1 MCSLSRLR
9 RGFSEVK
16 SPLQLRH
23 VQLTTATSL
32 FFPLLTFFKL
42 FAESLG
48 QSSQQLLPS
57 LPSRSALLSCLEMMC
72 NLCKHSSKVYLT
84 RLCVAPFVEGPVFLL
99 WRASMFASPAL
110 AGQGR
115 GVFMSLWPLEEV
127 LKHRCLL
134 VWLA

>member
-9 RGFSEVK
+9 RGFSEAK
-16 SPLQLRH
+16 SPLLLRH
-23 VQLTTATSL
+23 VQLTAATSL
-32 FFPLLTFFKL
+32 LFALLTFFKL
-42 FAESLG
+42 FAESPG

-99 WRASMFASPAL
+99 WRASTFASPCCQGKAEACFYESLAL
-110 AGQGR
+110 GR
-115 GVFMSLWPLEEV
+115 SSKAQV
-127 LKHRCLL
+127 L